1 MVMQRFEDRKVIVTG
16 AGRSIGESI
25 ARRFGSEGAFVAVL
39 DLDDKAAERVAAAI
53 RSAGGEAL
61 DIDVDLTNT
70 RGLRL
75 ALDRARKEL
84 GGVDILINNAS
95 VVTKNTI
102 QETDGDDWDLELD
115 VTLKAAYLASREILR
130 YMVEAG
136 QGVIINLGSVNAHM
150 ALGHPAYSAA
160 KAGVTSL
167 TRSIAVEY
175 GPLGIRCNMVSPGTV
190 RTENDKW
197 RKRLQ
202 IDPEIVEKL
211 ERWYPVGRIGDAK
224 DVAAAVA
231 FLASDEASF
240 INGADLVV
248 DGGLSAGNMPMM
260 AELTQRGD

>member
-1 MVMQRFEDRKVIVTG
+1 MAMRRFEDRKVIVTG

-25 ARRFGSEGAFVAVL
+25 ARRFGAEGAYVAVL

-61 DIDVDLTNT
+61 DIDADLTDV

-84 GGVDILINNAS
+84 GGIDILINNAS
-95 VVTKNTI
+95 LALKNTI
-102 QETDGDDWDLELD
+102 EETDGDDWDRELD

-130 YMVEAG
+130 HMAEAG
-136 QGVIINLGSVNAHM
+136 RGVIVNVGSVNAHT

-160 KAGVTSL
+160 KAGLASV

-175 GPLGIRCNMVSPGTV
+175 GPMGIRCNMVSPGTV

-197 RKRLQ
+197 RRRLQ
-202 IDPEIVEKL
+202 IDPEIFDKL
-211 ERWYPVGRIGDAK
+211 VRWYPVGRVGDAK
-224 DVAAAVA
+224 DIAAAVA
-231 FLASDEASF
+231 FLASDEAGF
-240 INGADLVV
+240 VNGADLVV
-248 DGGLSAGNMPMM
+248 DGGLSAGIMPMM
-260 AELTQRGD
+260 AELTQRGE